1 MLNQPQVP
9 DKCPRC
15 GSTQFQLAKIGQY
28 NVISNGGYQSLTK
41 LHDVMVC
48 LCGHTVLIERPQR
61 REDRQSLQNSLE
73 AAQKYRERAG
83 PEQIKAEL
91 ERDFV
96 THAEFEALS
105 ERVSTLEAFLQQL
118 TDTDQ
123 HEGQE
128 NGSGDHAK

>member
-1 MLNQPQVP
+1 MLKIP
-9 DKCPRC
+9 DICPRC

-28 NVISNGGYQSLTK
+28 NVIGNGAHHLLSPL
-41 LHDVMVC
+41 LLDVIVC
-48 LCGHTVLIERPQR
+48 LCGQTIPIDRPQR
-61 REDRQSLQNSLE
+61 AEDRQSLQNSLG
-73 AAQKYRERAG
+73 AAQKYRERTG

-91 ERDFV
+91 EHDFV

-105 ERVSTLEAFLQQL
+105 ERVSTLEAFLRHL